1 MSSVLRDEIFEQP
14 AALERLMR
22 LEEAHIAAVARQL
35 GTRQYAGVVIA
46 ARGSSDNAARYAQY
60 LFGTSLGLPVALAA
74 PSLHTL
80 YAAPMRYRDMLVI
93 GVSQSGQSPDICSVI
108 ADARRDGAATV
119 ALTNAA
125 ASPLA
130 LAAEHQV
137 DLHAGAERSVA
148 ATKSYTA
155 QLTALAALVFA
166 LADDRAGLASLHR
179 LPDAID
185 AVLRLEP
192 AVAAAA
198 AAEAAMPACVTL
210 GRGYNYATAWEI
222 ALKMKEL
229 TYVPTEPYS
238 AADFRH
244 GPIALIARGFP
255 AVLVAPAGA
264 TAADLAALTARLA
277 ELEAHVIAISDEDA
291 VLRHARHPLRLPVT
305 VDERLSPIT
314 AVVVGQCFARQLALA
329 RGVDP
334 ERPRGLQKVT
344 ATR

>member
-14 AALERLMR
+14 AALERLLR
-22 LEEAHIAAVARQL
+22 LEGAHIAAVARQL
-35 GTRQYAGVVIA
+35 GARRYAGVVIA

-80 YAAPMRYRDMLVI
+80 YAAPLHYHDMLVI
-93 GVSQSGQSPDICSVI
+93 GVSQSGQSPDICTVI
-108 ADARRDGAATV
+108 ADARRSGAATL
-119 ALTNAA
+119 AITNAA
-125 ASPLA
+125 DSPLA
-130 LAAEHQV
+130 QAAEYQL

-166 LADDRAGLASLHR
+166 LADDRAGRESLER
-179 LPDAID
+179 LPTAIE
-185 AVLRLEP
+185 AVLRLESSIA
-192 AVAAAA
+192 AVAV
-198 AAEAAMPACVTL
+198 AEAAMPACVTL

-255 AVLVAPAGA
+255 VVLVAPVGA
-264 TAADLAALTARLA
+264 TTDDLAALAARLA
-277 ELEAHVIAISDEDA
+277 ELEAHVIAISDADA

-314 AVVVGQCFARQLALA
+314 SVVVGQCFARQLALA
-329 RGVDP
+329 RGIDP